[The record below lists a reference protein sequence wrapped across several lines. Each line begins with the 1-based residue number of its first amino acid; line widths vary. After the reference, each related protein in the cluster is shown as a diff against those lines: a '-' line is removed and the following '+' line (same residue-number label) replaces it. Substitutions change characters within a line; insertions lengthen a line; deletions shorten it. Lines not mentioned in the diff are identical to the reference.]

1 MVLGASFDPVDD
13 NRAFAEKFDYPFR
26 LLSDLDEQVG
36 VAYAVR
42 DAGTDKINFAKRY
55 AYLIGP
61 DGVIVKS
68 YDVGRGT
75 AEFAANVLADLFRY
89 FGGVA
94 GEVKGTTLPAGSTQ
108 LQYTRQEPLGVV
120 GGILPWNSPL
130 MIAGFKVP
138 AALAEI
144 GRAHV

>member
-61 DGVIVKS
+61 DGVIV
-68 YDVGRGT
+68 
-75 AEFAANVLADLFRY
+75 
-89 FGGVA
+89 GVA
-94 GEVKGTTLPAGSTQ
+94 SALTTRTADMV
-108 LQYTRQEPLGVV
+108 QERAPDGQESVTV
-120 GGILPWNSPL
+120 
-130 MIAGFKVP
+130 AR
-138 AALAEI
+138 I
-144 GRAHV
+144 G